1 MLDIVVNHYAALAA
15 PADVDYSVL
24 VPFDSAEYYHDYC
37 SIDYN
42 DYEDTVCQ
50 PLYILIH
57 PY

>member
-42 DYEDTVCQ
+42 DYEDTVRRSLL
-50 PLYILIH
+50 PGTHSY
-57 PY
+57 